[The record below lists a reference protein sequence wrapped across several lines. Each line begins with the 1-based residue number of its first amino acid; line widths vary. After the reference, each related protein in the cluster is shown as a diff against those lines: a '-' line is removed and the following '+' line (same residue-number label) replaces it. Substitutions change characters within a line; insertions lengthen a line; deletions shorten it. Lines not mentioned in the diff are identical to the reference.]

1 MGSGRTPSRWA
12 RWSLQAGVTMRSDG
26 GSRWL
31 ILAVLFL
38 ARTAMGFQFQAVAA
52 LSSFVV
58 ADLKIDY
65 TRLGLLIGLYL
76 LPGVVIAYPGG
87 LLGQHFGDKRIAI
100 LGMALMVAGGLATA
114 ITGDFAI
121 VAAGRLVSGAGA
133 VLLNVLLT
141 KMATDWFIG
150 REIGTAL
157 GVLVSSWPIGIG
169 VALVVL
175 PWLALHI
182 SPAAAFAGTAAA
194 AAAVLVLIALVYR
207 APPATAA
214 APPDKGRARLSGAE
228 IGLTSLAGG
237 VWMLFNVGYIL
248 VVSFVPALLTSRGL
262 SAQEAGF
269 VTSLVAWTVIVTI
282 PLGGVLI
289 DRVGHASALMI
300 ASFIVLGIAT
310 ALVPAAPS
318 LALMTFVGAVVGL
331 PCGAMMVLPAEV
343 LRPQTRS
350 AGMGVFYTWYY
361 VGMALLVP
369 AAGVLRDASGS
380 AGAPLWF
387 AGALVLAAMAVLLLF
402 RVFQRRARAAGEI
415 GS

>member
-1 MGSGRTPSRWA
+1 MRAIRADGSG
-12 RWSLQAGVTMRSDG
+12 
-26 GSRWL
+26 RWL

-52 LSSFVV
+52 LSSFVL

-65 TRLGLLIGLYL
+65 ARLGLLIGLYL
-76 LPGVVIAYPGG
+76 LPGVAIAYPGG
-87 LLGQHFGDKRIAI
+87 LLGQYFGDKRIAV

-114 ITGDFAI
+114 VTGDFAV

-157 GVLVSSWPIGIG
+157 GVLVSSWPVGIG
-169 VALVVL
+169 VALVAL
-175 PWLALHI
+175 PWLALHV

-194 AAAVLVLIALVYR
+194 AAAVLMLIALVYR
-207 APPATAA
+207 APPAL
-214 APPDKGRARLSGAE
+214 APAPSDRKRRARLSGVE
-228 IGLTSLAGG
+228 IALTSLAGG
-237 VWMLFNVGYIL
+237 VWMLFNVSYIL
-248 VVSFVPALLTSRGL
+248 VVSFAPALLASRGM
-262 SAQEAGF
+262 SAQEAGL

-289 DRVGHASALMI
+289 DRIGHASALMI
-300 ASFIVLGIAT
+300 ASFVLLGLAT

-318 LALMTFVGAVVGL
+318 LPLMTFVGAVVGL
-331 PCGAMMVLPAEV
+331 PCGAMMVLPGEV

-387 AGALVLAAMAVLLLF
+387 AGALVFVAMAVLLLF
-402 RVFQRRARAAGEI
+402 RLVQRRAPGAA
-415 GS
+415 